1 MYLYEIQI
9 KRVIRD
15 RNTKSITV
23 CIQTT
28 KDTSII
34 LFMEKLLKFTEKYE
48 KNQNRDIVFMSGK
61 NYYFCPICEL
71 NKASIKIQEG

>member
-48 KNQNRDIVFMSGK
+48 KKSK
-61 NYYFCPICEL
+61 
-71 NKASIKIQEG
+71 